1 MLIIIRHG
9 RTAANAAGLLQG
21 MVDNVLDELGRR
33 QADEI
38 AAAVGEVDAIVSSP
52 LARAVETAGPL
63 AARSGVG
70 IEIDERWIE
79 LDYGQWEAR
88 PVADVPAATWDRW
101 RTDPHFRPP
110 GGESLFELNE
120 RVSQA
125 CEDLLERAR
134 HGTVA
139 VVTHVSPIKAAV
151 AWALGV
157 HDEISWR
164 MRVDQ
169 AQISRVAVRGDR
181 PSLVSFNDVAHLSS

>member
-21 MVDNVLDELGRR
+21 RVDNVLDELGRR

-139 VVTHVSPIKAAV
+139 VATHVSPIKAAV